1 MAGVGREDVI
11 NALRSVKDP
20 ELSISVVDLGLIYG
34 VEVKGGKVE
43 VVMTLTTPMCP
54 LGPVIIDDVR
64 KAVEGIPGVKAVDVK
79 VVFDPPWTPD
89 RMSPEYRE
97 KLGLGL

>member
-1 MAGVGREDVI
+1 MAGVGRKEI
-11 NALRSVKDP
+11 LRALRSVKDP
-20 ELSISVVDLGLIYG
+20 ELSISIVDLGLIYG
-34 VEVKGGKVE
+34 VEIKGGTVK

-64 KAVEGIPGVKAVDVK
+64 KAVEGVPGVKGVDIQ
-79 VVFDPPWTPD
+79 VVFDPPWAPE
-89 RMSPEYRE
+89 RMSPELRE